1 MSFQTNND
9 QDQHQDQATTTLAH
23 VGTTMFQFATTTTDH
38 GSPLMEHVPHQ
49 PFENGLDEFPN
60 HSSNSES
67 LKRIREEQ
75 PQEEEKEEKDEKTSP
90 SSSLALA
97 TTHQDEAA
105 VLHALVASSLYFNG
119 LPTVTLFMIMGFVDS
134 VDGGLSRLMSLSS
147 SMHRVVNIFLERL
160 FNQESFAV
168 SASGRRCLKNT
179 MELLR
184 MLSKRGNGYDM
195 ARIVSLVL
203 AEGVHVVG
211 PGILTVP
218 HVNLSIGIKE
228 QEKGKEKDKVDIVGG
243 LDVVNGVC
251 LCLTDVTVKDSSR
264 NGLFASGA
272 GTQMVL
278 QNVNVENNQNRG
290 VDVCGGAQLV
300 ATECHFHQ
308 NGEDGV
314 YVSRFTTTARL
325 TNCTSHHN
333 KYDGVYASY
342 GAVVDLMGAGTSVHD
357 NDAGLTAHKRGSTI
371 NVYQPCV
378 LNDMTHGNKRQNIRE
393 LNGGIVQQKDSKK

>member
-1 MSFQTNND
+1 MGASASTQ
-9 QDQHQDQATTTLAH
+9 L
-23 VGTTMFQFATTTTDH
+23 
-38 GSPLMEHVPHQ
+38 P
-49 PFENGLDEFPN
+49 PFETVEAALTAGKTQDEIDAWHASQEGGELTMNTSQNRHDEFPN

-75 PQEEEKEEKDEKTSP
+75 PQEEEKDEKTSS

-105 VLHALVASSLYFNG
+105 VLHALVASSSHFNG
-119 LPTVTLFMIMGFVDS
+119 LPTVTLFLIMGFVDS

-147 SMHRVVNIFLERL
+147 SMQRVVNILLERL
-160 FNQESFAV
+160 SNQVSFAV
-168 SASGRRCLKNT
+168 TTSGRRCLKNT

-228 QEKGKEKDKVDIVGG
+228 QEKGKEKDKVAIIGG
-243 LDVVNGVC
+243 LGVVNGVC
-251 LCLTDVTVKDSSR
+251 LCLTDVTVKDSR
-264 NGLFASGA
+264 GIGLYASGA
-272 GTQMVL
+272 GTQVVL
-278 QNVNVENNQNRG
+278 QNVNVENNQDSG
-290 VDVCGGAQLV
+290 VCVFGGAQLV

-308 NGEDGV
+308 NGRSGV
-314 YVSRFTTTARL
+314 SVTGSPTTARL

-333 KYDGVYASY
+333 KGW
-342 GAVVDLMGAGTSVHD
+342 H
-357 NDAGLTAHKRGSTI
+357 GSEI
-371 NVYQPCV
+371 LAYFGRYCF
-378 LNDMTHGNKRQNIRE
+378 
-393 LNGGIVQQKDSKK
+393 SF

>member
-1 MSFQTNND
+1 
-9 QDQHQDQATTTLAH
+9 
-23 VGTTMFQFATTTTDH
+23 
-38 GSPLMEHVPHQ
+38 MEHVQHQ

-60 HSSNSES
+60 QFSNSES

-75 PQEEEKEEKDEKTSP
+75 PQEEEKEEKEEEEEEQT
-90 SSSLALA
+90 SSSLAQT

-105 VLHALVASSLYFNG
+105 VLHALVASSLFNG

-147 SMHRVVNIFLERL
+147 SMHRVVNILLERL
-160 FNQESFAV
+160 SNQVSFAV
-168 SASGRRCLKNT
+168 TTSGRRCLKNT

-195 ARIVSLVL
+195 ARRVSLVL

-228 QEKGKEKDKVDIVGG
+228 QEKGKEKDKVDIIGG
-243 LDVVNGVC
+243 LRVVNGVC

-264 NGLFASGA
+264 YGLVAFGA
-272 GTQMVL
+272 GTQVVL
-278 QNVNVENNQNRG
+278 QKVNVENNKDSG
-290 VDVCGGAQLV
+290 VFVDGGAQLV

-308 NGEDGV
+308 NGGSGV
-314 YVSRFTTTARL
+314 YVSGSTTTARL

-333 KYDGVYASY
+333 KVHGVSAWS

-357 NDAGLTAHKRGSTI
+357 NEGDG
-371 NVYQPCV
+371 
-378 LNDMTHGNKRQNIRE
+378 
-393 LNGGIVQQKDSKK
+393 KK